1 MRPPR
6 PALAE
11 TDTPGAG
18 NQPAILSSAS
28 VVLTETN
35 SLRKPSGRLSISDA
49 DSPQRFVAQKN
60 VAGTSGTFNINS
72 AGAWTYIT
80 NSVLD
85 RLNVGQSVS
94 DSFTVASA
102 DGTSTS
108 VQLTIYGSND
118 AAVLGAASVVLTETD
133 VALSASGR
141 LSIRDVD
148 NAATFVVQSDVSG
161 TNGSFSIDSVGVWSY
176 QANSILDN
184 LNAGQSVSDSFTVSS
199 EDGTTTTVKVT
210 IKGSNDAAVLGAASV
225 VLTETNEVLSTEGSL
240 SISDVDSPAAFVA
253 RKNAAGAIGTFSID
267 AAGAWTYVTKSA
279 LDRISEGKS
288 VSDSFTVASADG
300 TKTTVLVTI
309 NGTNDAAVL
318 SASDVALKETN
329 AALKTTGRLNIKDV
343 DSPQTFVAQSD
354 VAGANG
360 SFSID
365 TSGRWTYVAKSSFDD
380 LNDGQSVSD
389 SFKVVSSDGTATAV
403 KVTIKGSNDA
413 AILGTASVALDETN
427 APLSTTGKLTIS
439 DVDSALTFVARKKIS
454 GVNGNLS
461 IDGSGRWS
469 YVANS
474 AFSNLNVG
482 QSISDSFTVASA
494 DGTAT
499 TVQVTINGT
508 NDAAILGA
516 ASIALDETNAPL
528 SAAGTLTIRDVDSP
542 PTFVADRNVAGA
554 NGTFSIDSA
563 GAWTYAANS
572 AFDSLNVG
580 QSVSDSFTV
589 VSSDGTTTTVQITI
603 NGTNDAAILS
613 PALVVLD
620 ETNAP
625 LSTGGTLSIS
635 DVDSPPA
642 FVAQSNAA
650 GANGTFGIDTA
661 GAWTYVANSAFDSLL
676 VGQSI
681 SDSFT
686 VASADGTT
694 TAVQITINGT
704 NEAAIL
710 SSANV
715 VLTETDAILSTGGT
729 LTISDVDS
737 PETFVAQTNVAGA
750 NGTFNINSA
759 GLWTYVTNSA
769 L

>member
-1 MRPPR
+1 MFRILFDRYFKEASMTNRMRAALAGALSIMSAALFMSTAS

-35 SLRKPSGRLSISDA
+35 SVLKTSGRLSISDA

-240 SISDVDSPAAFVA
+240 SISDVDSPATFVA
-253 RKNAAGAIGTFSID
+253 RKNVAGEIGTFSID

-318 SASDVALKETN
+318 SASNVVLTETN
-329 AALKTTGRLNIKDV
+329 EALSANGTLSIRDLDN
-343 DSPQTFVAQSD
+343 PEFFMAQSNA
-354 VAGANG
+354 AGKNG
-360 SFSID
+360 TFGID
-365 TSGRWTYVAKSSFDD
+365 RTGAWTYVANSAFDN
-380 LNDGQSVSD
+380 LNASQSVSD

-439 DVDSALTFVARKKIS
+439 DVDSALTFVARKKIA

-461 IDGSGRWS
+461 IDGSGQWS

-482 QSISDSFTVASA
+482 QS
-494 DGTAT
+494 
-499 TVQVTINGT
+499 
-508 NDAAILGA
+508 
-516 ASIALDETNAPL
+516 
-528 SAAGTLTIRDVDSP
+528 
-542 PTFVADRNVAGA
+542 
-554 NGTFSIDSA
+554 
-563 GAWTYAANS
+563 
-572 AFDSLNVG
+572 
-580 QSVSDSFTV
+580 VSDSFTV
-589 VSSDGTTTTVQITI
+589 NSSDGTTTTVQVTI
-603 NGTNDAAILS
+603 HCTNDAAILS

-642 FVAQSNAA
+642 FVAQSNVAGGNGTFSIDTTGAWTYTANSAFDILDPDQSVSDSFKVASADGTATAVQISINGTNDAAILGSASVALDETNAPLSTSGTLSISDVDSLPAFVAQSNAA

-661 GAWTYVANSAFDSLL
+661 G
-676 VGQSI
+676 
-681 SDSFT
+681 
-686 VASADGTT
+686 
-694 TAVQITINGT
+694 
-704 NEAAIL
+704 
-710 SSANV
+710 
-715 VLTETDAILSTGGT
+715 
-729 LTISDVDS
+729 
-737 PETFVAQTNVAGA
+737 GA
-750 NGTFNINSA
+750 
-759 GLWTYVTNSA
+759 
-769 L
+769 